1 VLFLPRR
8 KPKDF
13 EANCR
18 QKRVF
23 LHCLQAGPLIPLQ
36 RHLTMIAS
44 RQIALGH
51 YFFVWPRA
59 LIQKNQLLGV
69 ML

>member
-1 VLFLPRR
+1 
-8 KPKDF
+8 
-13 EANCR
+13 
-18 QKRVF
+18 
-23 LHCLQAGPLIPLQ
+23 LQAGPLIPLQ